1 MASFLN
7 LSKSFGYGLMATPLQ
22 LARMYS
28 ILGNKGVLYPV
39 SILKLKQ
46 EPEGTQVLSPEVAQS
61 VMEMLVGVTEKGGTA
76 LKAHIEGYPVA
87 GKTGTARKAVA
98 GGYGE
103 DYVALFAGVAP
114 VHNPK
119 LAIAVVVN
127 EPKGDRYYGG
137 DIAAPVFAAVMSG
150 ALQMLNVEPISKR
163 EKVRLAAN
171 SRSVE

>member
-1 MASFLN
+1 M
-7 LSKSFGYGLMATPLQ
+7 YAT
-22 LARMYS
+22 
-28 ILGNKGVLYPV
+28 LGSGGVLYPV

-46 EPEGTQVLSPEVAQS
+46 KPAGDQVISPQVAQS

-76 LKAHIEGYPVA
+76 RKAHIEGYPVA

-103 DYVALFAGVAP
+103 DYVAIFAGVAP
-114 VHNPK
+114 VHNPR

-137 DIAAPVFAAVMSG
+137 DIAAPVFASVMSG
-150 ALQMLNVEPISKR
+150 ALQMLNVEPISSR
-163 EKVRLAAN
+163 EKVRLAAL
-171 SRSVE
+171 SRSAE